1 MAKPFYRYEDVPLL
15 LASEGQEPVMVFANR
30 ASISASQPLE
40 AKKFAEDYSISFADV
55 FEDVEFKGVEV
66 KDFLLGPPGGGP
78 GMKIPS
84 SVELI
89 KSGQKIAYPNGQA
102 LYVEEDAH
110 AGDYHIK
117 VKSTGDTFLDI
128 ETDVPYGEIDVLRTY
143 AAQGEIRGRLNITY
157 YMNTGNIHSF
167 ADLTGLMDPT
177 IYPQVNETKITG
189 SLGDYKFND
198 AYLTEMSF
206 SAEPFQVIETNI
218 DLDIYGKMEYVE
230 GWSESVF
237 DNYPCVRENQLTV
250 PHAMNTKIY
259 GANSVGIQYPL
270 SFSYSIYANQIPEIP
285 VPISGYADDDGELPV
300 RVAKNEVDITIDLE
314 GEKLDPFLKITGQR
328 ADVTISLSD
337 IGFDENFTDNNFG
350 KLKEFKLAGNLV
362 LPDAVP
368 EELEQY
374 GVVDQDALSVSEG
387 GFLRGRASVR
397 QAYR

>member
-1 MAKPFYRYEDVPLL
+1 MLL
-15 LASEGQEPVMVFANR
+15 KE
-30 ASISASQPLE
+30 
-40 AKKFAEDYSISFADV
+40 KF
-55 FEDVEFKGVEV
+55 G
-66 KDFLLGPPGGGP
+66 
-78 GMKIPS
+78 
-84 SVELI
+84 
-89 KSGQKIAYPNGQA
+89 
-102 LYVEEDAH
+102 
-110 AGDYHIK
+110 
-117 VKSTGDTFLDI
+117 
-128 ETDVPYGEIDVLRTY
+128 
-143 AAQGEIRGRLNITY
+143 GRLNITY

-237 DNYPCVRENQLTV
+237 DNYPCIRENQLTV

-337 IGFDENFTDNNFG
+337 IGFDEKFTDNNFG